1 MIDTDALRAE
11 WVKNRMKQQ
20 DVAISIVGVT
30 PKTFSLKLKKGILGS
45 DEIER
50 LIIGL
55 HIEKPINIFFKTG

>member
-11 WVKNRMKQQ
+11 WVKNGMRQQ

-30 PKTFSLKLKKGILGS
+30 PKTFSLKLKRGVLGS

-55 HIEKPINIFFKTG
+55 HIEKPMDIFFKTG